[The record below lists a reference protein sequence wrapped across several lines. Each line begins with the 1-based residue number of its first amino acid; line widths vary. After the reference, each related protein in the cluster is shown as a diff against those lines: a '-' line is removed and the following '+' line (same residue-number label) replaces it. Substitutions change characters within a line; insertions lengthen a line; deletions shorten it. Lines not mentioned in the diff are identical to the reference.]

1 VQGIGDFNFAVLLP
15 AGAGAVFTFIAFSRF
30 ISNLFKRHYS
40 IAQNI
45 VVGIVIA
52 ATAVIIPFESF
63 ARSPLSALACMICL
77 VAGLVIAR
85 VLSKLN
91 NRYEDQK
98 TPTTLDENAPYDE
111 GKAGGEPR

>member
-1 VQGIGDFNFAVLLP
+1 
-15 AGAGAVFTFIAFSRF
+15 
-30 ISNLFKRHYS
+30 
-40 IAQNI
+40 
-45 VVGIVIA
+45 
-52 ATAVIIPFESF
+52 
-63 ARSPLSALACMICL
+63 MICL